1 MSDNYLG
8 NPNLKKVN
16 TPQEF
21 TKKQILEY
29 QKCAKDPIYF
39 MTKYIRIVSLDDG
52 LVPFKMYDFQKH
64 IVRTIH
70 DNRFTICKLPRQSGK
85 STTTV
90 SYLLHYALFNPN
102 SNIAILANKSSTARD
117 ILGRVQLAYE
127 NLPKW
132 MQQGVINWNKGN
144 IELENK
150 SVIVA
155 AATSSSAIRGGSY
168 NIIFLDEFAFVPANI
183 AEQFFSAVY
192 PTISAGTQTKMII
205 VSTPYGMNQF
215 YKLWTDAENKRN
227 DYVPIEVHWSE
238 VPGRDEAWK
247 EATIRNTSAE
257 QFQQEFECVDGNTIV
272 ETEDGKI
279 KIEDLYKKLLKKRV
293 GQMFRTNTDNIKILS
308 TSGFSNFNGIQ
319 KVKRNLYQHIIFDD
333 KSEIKTSINH
343 PFGKDKILARNVKV
357 GDYLSSKKVLYNELV
372 NEKIFLYDPINVEK
386 ENLYITN
393 GVVSHNCEFL
403 GSVNTLINP
412 SKIKTLAYMNPIQS
426 NAGLDVYE
434 DPKKGN
440 TYVCTVDV
448 ARGVSKDYS
457 AFLILDVT
465 QMPFRI
471 VAKFRNNE
479 IRPLLFPHTID
490 QVCKAFNHAH
500 VLVETNDLGQQI
512 AEALQF
518 ELEYDNLLM
527 TTQRGRAGQILGAG
541 FSGRGSGF
549 GVKMTKQIKKIGC
562 ANIKTLIESDKVIIQ
577 DFNIIEEMST
587 FIRKGQSWQAD
598 DGANDDLMMCLV
610 IFGWLSN
617 QPFFK
622 ELTDT
627 NARQMLYEEQQH
639 LIEQDMAPFGFVDDG
654 TPDHE
659 KSEVDEYGTVWHPVV
674 HKGS

>member
-1 MSDNYLG
+1 MSDAYLG

-16 TPQEF
+16 TPVEF
-21 TKKQILEY
+21 TKEQILEY
-29 QKCAKDPIYF
+29 QKCAGDPIYF
-39 MTKYIRIVSLDDG
+39 MRNYIRIVSLDDG
-52 LVPFKMYDFQKH
+52 LVPFKMYPFQEH

-117 ILGRVQLAYE
+117 ILSRVQLAYE

-183 AEQFFSAVY
+183 AEMFFSAVY
-192 PTISAGTQTKMII
+192 PTISSGQKTKMII

-247 EATIRNTSAE
+247 EATIRNTSPE
-257 QFQQEFECVDGNTIV
+257 QFQQEFE
-272 ETEDGKI
+272 
-279 KIEDLYKKLLKKRV
+279 
-293 GQMFRTNTDNIKILS
+293 
-308 TSGFSNFNGIQ
+308 
-319 KVKRNLYQHIIFDD
+319 
-333 KSEIKTSINH
+333 
-343 PFGKDKILARNVKV
+343 
-357 GDYLSSKKVLYNELV
+357 
-372 NEKIFLYDPINVEK
+372 
-386 ENLYITN
+386 
-393 GVVSHNCEFL
+393 CEFL
-403 GSVNTLINP
+403 GSVNTLISP
-412 SKIKTLAYMNPIQS
+412 AKIKNMAYSNPIQS

-434 DPKKGN
+434 NPKKDN

-457 AFLILDVT
+457 AFVIMDVT
-465 QMPFRI
+465 QMPFKI

-479 IRPLLFPHTID
+479 IRPLLFPHTIEK
-490 QVCKAFNHAH
+490 VCKAYNHAH

-562 ANIKTLIESDKVIIQ
+562 ANIKTLIESDKVFIN

-598 DGANDDLMMCLV
+598 DGSTDDLMMCLV

-622 ELTDT
+622 EMTDT
-627 NARQMLYEEQQH
+627 NARQMLYEEQQS

-654 TPDHE
+654 IPDHE

-674 HKGS
+674 HKGL

>member
-1 MSDNYLG
+1 MSDAYLG

-16 TPQEF
+16 TPVEF
-21 TKKQILEY
+21 TKEQILEY
-29 QKCAKDPIYF
+29 QKCAGDPIYF
-39 MTKYIRIVSLDDG
+39 MTNYIRIVSLDEG

-192 PTISAGTQTKMII
+192 PTISSGQKTKMII

-247 EATIRNTSAE
+247 EATIRNTSPE
-257 QFQQEFECVDGNTIV
+257 QFQQEFE
-272 ETEDGKI
+272 
-279 KIEDLYKKLLKKRV
+279 
-293 GQMFRTNTDNIKILS
+293 
-308 TSGFSNFNGIQ
+308 
-319 KVKRNLYQHIIFDD
+319 
-333 KSEIKTSINH
+333 
-343 PFGKDKILARNVKV
+343 
-357 GDYLSSKKVLYNELV
+357 
-372 NEKIFLYDPINVEK
+372 
-386 ENLYITN
+386 
-393 GVVSHNCEFL
+393 CEFL

-412 SKIKTLAYMNPIQS
+412 SKIKTLAYMDPIQS

-457 AFLILDVT
+457 AFIILDVT

-622 ELTDT
+622 EMTDT
-627 NARQMLYEEQQH
+627 NARQMLYDEQEH

>member
-1 MSDNYLG
+1 MSDAYLG

-16 TPQEF
+16 TPEEF
-21 TKKQILEY
+21 TKEQIIEY
-29 QKCAKDPIYF
+29 QKCSENPVYF
-39 MTKYIRIVSLDDG
+39 MEEYIKVVSLDDG
-52 LVPFKMYDFQKH
+52 LVPFKMYPFQQH
-64 IVRTIH
+64 IVNTIH

-85 STTTV
+85 STTTI

-117 ILGRVQLAYE
+117 ILGRLQLAYE

-132 MQQGVINWNKGN
+132 LQQGVINWNKGN

-150 SVIVA
+150 SAIVA

-183 AEQFFSAVY
+183 AEMFFSAVY
-192 PTISAGTQTKMII
+192 PTISSGQKTKMII

-215 YKLWTDAENKRN
+215 YKLWKDAEEGRN

-257 QFQQEFECVDGNTIV
+257 QFQQEFEC
-272 ETEDGKI
+272 
-279 KIEDLYKKLLKKRV
+279 
-293 GQMFRTNTDNIKILS
+293 
-308 TSGFSNFNGIQ
+308 
-319 KVKRNLYQHIIFDD
+319 
-333 KSEIKTSINH
+333 
-343 PFGKDKILARNVKV
+343 
-357 GDYLSSKKVLYNELV
+357 
-372 NEKIFLYDPINVEK
+372 
-386 ENLYITN
+386 
-393 GVVSHNCEFL
+393 EFL
-403 GSVNTLINP
+403 GSVNTLISP
-412 SKIKTLAYMNPIQS
+412 AKIKNMAFTTPKTS
-426 NAGLDVYE
+426 SAGLDVYE
-434 DPKKGN
+434 DPIKDK
-440 TYVCTVDV
+440 TYVITVDV
-448 ARGVSKDYS
+448 ARGVLKDYS
-457 AFLILDVT
+457 AFVVLDVS
-465 QMPFRI
+465 QMPYRV
-471 VAKFRNNE
+471 VAKYKNND
-479 IRPLLFPHTID
+479 IKPLVFPSIID
-490 QVCKAFNHAH
+490 RVGKAYNKAH

-512 AEALQF
+512 AEALNF

-527 TTQRGRAGQILGAG
+527 TTNRGRAGQILGAM

-562 ANIKTLIESDKVIIQ
+562 ANIKTLIESDKVQIT

-587 FIRKGQSWQAD
+587 FVRRGQSWQAD
-598 DGANDDLMMCLV
+598 EGNNDDLMMCLV

-622 ELTDT
+622 EMTDT
-627 NARQMLYEEQQH
+627 NARQMLYEEQQN

-654 TPDHE
+654 IPDHE

-674 HKGS
+674 RKGQ

>member
-1 MSDNYLG
+1 MSDAYLG

-16 TPQEF
+16 TPEEF
-21 TKKQILEY
+21 TKEQIIEY
-29 QKCAKDPIYF
+29 QKCSENPVYF
-39 MTKYIRIVSLDDG
+39 MEEYIKVVSLDDG
-52 LVPFKMYDFQKH
+52 LVPFKMYPFQQH
-64 IVRTIH
+64 IVNTIH

-85 STTTV
+85 STTTI

-117 ILGRVQLAYE
+117 ILGRLQLAYE

-132 MQQGVINWNKGN
+132 LQQGVINWNKGN

-150 SVIVA
+150 SAIVA

-183 AEQFFSAVY
+183 AEMFFSAVY
-192 PTISAGTQTKMII
+192 PTISSGTKTKMII

-215 YKLWTDAENKRN
+215 YKLWKDAEEGRN

-257 QFQQEFECVDGNTIV
+257 QFQQEFEC
-272 ETEDGKI
+272 
-279 KIEDLYKKLLKKRV
+279 
-293 GQMFRTNTDNIKILS
+293 
-308 TSGFSNFNGIQ
+308 
-319 KVKRNLYQHIIFDD
+319 
-333 KSEIKTSINH
+333 
-343 PFGKDKILARNVKV
+343 
-357 GDYLSSKKVLYNELV
+357 
-372 NEKIFLYDPINVEK
+372 
-386 ENLYITN
+386 
-393 GVVSHNCEFL
+393 EFL
-403 GSVNTLINP
+403 GSVNTLISP
-412 SKIKTLAYMNPIQS
+412 AKIKNMAFTTPKTS
-426 NAGLDVYE
+426 SAGLDVYE
-434 DPKKGN
+434 DPIKDK
-440 TYVCTVDV
+440 TYVITVDV
-448 ARGVSKDYS
+448 ARGVLKDYS
-457 AFLILDVT
+457 AFVVLDVS
-465 QMPFRI
+465 QMPYRV
-471 VAKFRNNE
+471 VAKYKNND
-479 IRPLLFPHTID
+479 IKPLVFPSIIER
-490 QVCKAFNHAH
+490 VGNAYNKAH

-512 AEALQF
+512 AEALNF

-527 TTQRGRAGQILGAG
+527 TTNRGRAGQILGAM

-562 ANIKTLIESDKVIIQ
+562 ANIKTLIESDKVQIT

-587 FIRKGQSWQAD
+587 FVRRGQSWQAD
-598 DGANDDLMMCLV
+598 EGNNDDLMMCLV

-622 ELTDT
+622 EMTDT
-627 NARQMLYEEQQH
+627 NARQMLYEEQQN

-654 TPDHE
+654 IPDHE

-674 HKGS
+674 RKGQ

>member
-1 MSDNYLG
+1 MSNDAYLG

-16 TPQEF
+16 TPVEF
-21 TKKQILEY
+21 TKENIIEF
-29 QKCAKDPIYF
+29 QKCEEDPIYF
-39 MTKYIRIVSLDDG
+39 MENYMKIVSLDEG

-132 MQQGVINWNKGN
+132 LQQGVINWNKGN

-150 SVIVA
+150 SPIVA
-155 AATSSSAIRGGSY
+155 AATSSSAIRGGSF

-183 AEQFFSAVY
+183 AEMFFSSVY
-192 PTISAGTQTKMII
+192 PTISSGQKTKMII

-238 VPGRDEAWK
+238 VPGRDEKWK
-247 EATIRNTSAE
+247 EATIRNTSPE
-257 QFQQEFECVDGNTIV
+257 QFQQEFE
-272 ETEDGKI
+272 
-279 KIEDLYKKLLKKRV
+279 
-293 GQMFRTNTDNIKILS
+293 
-308 TSGFSNFNGIQ
+308 
-319 KVKRNLYQHIIFDD
+319 
-333 KSEIKTSINH
+333 
-343 PFGKDKILARNVKV
+343 
-357 GDYLSSKKVLYNELV
+357 
-372 NEKIFLYDPINVEK
+372 
-386 ENLYITN
+386 
-393 GVVSHNCEFL
+393 CEFL
-403 GSVNTLINP
+403 GSVNTLISP
-412 SKIKTLAYMNPIQS
+412 AKIKNMVFKTPKTS

-434 DPKKGN
+434 DPVKDK
-440 TYVCTVDV
+440 TYVITVDV

-457 AFLILDVT
+457 AFVVMDVT
-465 QMPFRI
+465 QMPFKV
-471 VAKFRNNE
+471 VAKYRNND
-479 IRPLLFPHTID
+479 IKPLLFPHTIE
-490 QVCKAFNHAH
+490 QVAKGYNHAH

-527 TTQRGRAGQILGAG
+527 TTNRGRAGQILGAG

-562 ANIKTLIESDKVIIQ
+562 ANIKTLIESDKIHIN
-577 DFNIIEEMST
+577 DFNIVEEMST
-587 FIRKGQSWQAD
+587 FVKRGQSWQAEE
-598 DGANDDLMMCLV
+598 GNTDDLMMCLV

-622 ELTDT
+622 EMTDT
-627 NARQMLYEEQQH
+627 NARQMLYDEQQA

-654 TPDHE
+654 IPDHE
-659 KSEVDEYGTVWHPVV
+659 KTEVDEYGDVWHPVV
-674 HKGS
+674 RKGL